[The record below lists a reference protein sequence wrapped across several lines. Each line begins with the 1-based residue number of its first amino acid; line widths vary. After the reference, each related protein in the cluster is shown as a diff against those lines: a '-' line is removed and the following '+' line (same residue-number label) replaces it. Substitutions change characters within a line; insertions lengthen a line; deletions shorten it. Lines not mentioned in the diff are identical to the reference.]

1 MFLALA
7 EIRRSKARFAL
18 LAGAIALLAFLILF
32 QQAIQSSLLR
42 SLSGGIRN
50 QTAPVV
56 VFNVDGRRFLQS
68 SSVTDSQRTA
78 IESLDEVAATASI
91 RQGTFPVLVDG
102 STEATSVLGYD
113 DADLGGPVEL
123 TAGRLPERR
132 GEVVMNEV
140 DDAFGFAVGE
150 VVTVQPS
157 GLELTIVGAAD
168 DVGLN
173 GLPTLFTT
181 TETYLEV
188 LRTRNPAAELP
199 PPNALGLRPADG
211 LSAASAAAAVN
222 ALSDDLDATTRAD
235 AADGNPA
242 VASITQ
248 SFRVVLTLFGVVVP
262 LVTGLFF
269 LILTT
274 QKSQAL
280 TLLRAVGAPAR
291 RLVQA
296 LLVQVGFVLI
306 VGLGLAT
313 GLYALATSQQ
323 LDNLALSPEPGA
335 LVFWVVTLSV
345 LGVLS
350 ALASARRV
358 LAIDPIVATTGAAR

>member
-7 EIRRSKARFAL
+7 EIRRAKARFVL

-50 QTAPVV
+50 QTAPVL
-56 VFNVDGRRFLQS
+56 VFNVDGRRFLQGS
-68 SSVTDSQRTA
+68 TVTADQQAA
-78 IESLDEVAATASI
+78 IEALDEVGGAAAI

-102 STEATSVLGYD
+102 VTQAASVLGYD
-113 DADLGGPVEL
+113 DASLGGPDDLVE
-123 TAGRLPERR
+123 GRLPSAP
-132 GEVVMNEV
+132 GEVVVSAADE
-140 DDAFGFAVGE
+140 ALGFELGAQVK
-150 VVTVQPS
+150 VQPA
-157 GLELTIVGAAD
+157 GLGLTVVGVAD

-173 GLPTLFTT
+173 GLPTMFTT
-181 TETYLEV
+181 TETYLTV
-188 LRTRNPAAELP
+188 LQTRNPAAALP
-199 PPNALGLRPADG
+199 PPNALGVRPADG
-211 LSAASAAAAVN
+211 IGDGVLVTAIN
-222 ALSDDLDATTRAD
+222 ATSDDLDAAPRAT
-235 AADGNPA
+235 AADTNPA
-242 VASITQ
+242 VESITS
-248 SFRVVLTLFGVVVP
+248 SFRVVLGLFGVVVP

-274 QKSQAL
+274 QKTATL

-296 LLVQVGFVLI
+296 LLVQVVVVLA
-306 VGLGLAT
+306 VGLGLAS
-313 GLYALATSQQ
+313 GLYLLVARQEIG
-323 LDNLALSPEPGA
+323 DLALRPEPSA
-335 LVFWVVTLSV
+335 LVFWIVALSV

-358 LAIDPIVATTGAAR
+358 LAVDPIVATTGASR

>member
-68 SSVTDSQRTA
+68 SSITDAQRAA
-78 IESLDEVAATASI
+78 IDALDEVAATASI

-102 STEATSVLGYD
+102 RTEATSVLGYD
-113 DADLGGPVEL
+113 DASLGGPVEIVS
-123 TAGRLPERR
+123 GRLPDRP

-140 DDAFGFAVGE
+140 DEAFGFGVGD
-150 VVTVQPS
+150 VVAVQPS
-157 GLELTIVGAAD
+157 GLELTIVGSAA

-181 TETYLEV
+181 TETYLDV
-188 LRTRNPAAELP
+188 LRTRNAEASLP
-199 PPNALGLRPADG
+199 PANALGLRPADG
-211 LSAASAAAAVN
+211 VTAAAALSAVN
-222 ALSDDLDATTRAD
+222 ALSDDLDATTRGA
-235 AADGNPA
+235 AADDNPA

-248 SFRVVLTLFGVVVP
+248 SFQVVLALFGVVVP

-280 TLLRAVGAPAR
+280 TLLRATGAPAR

-296 LLVQVGFVLI
+296 LLVQVALVLA
-306 VGLGLAT
+306 VGLGLAS
-313 GLYALATSQQ
+313 GLYALATRLQ
-323 LDNLALSPEPGA
+323 LDNLALSPEPSA
-335 LVFWVVTLSV
+335 LAFWVVALSV
-345 LGVLS
+345 LGVVS